1 MPTTQCRRIVA
12 GIAVMGHDVG
22 MSETLDQ
29 PRRGVIF
36 RWLAADH
43 DRLDG
48 LLQQAMQLSAAVD
61 RAAYD
66 EFRAGL
72 LKHIAMEEKVLL
84 PAAQRAN
91 RNVTLAV
98 AVKLRAEQGAIA
110 ALLVP
115 SPTFEILRLLQD
127 ILRQHNPLEEE
138 AEALYDTCDELLG
151 AGAPALVEQLRQQP
165 EVRVAPNNDGPLVLP
180 ATRRA
185 LERAGFR
192 AEAARL

>member
-1 MPTTQCRRIVA
+1 
-12 GIAVMGHDVG
+12 MGHDVG